1 MAVWHRVVVRSAHT
15 ICRAGDSQQPRLRV
29 INGCVGARRW
39 CTAPTE
45 NWCHPFKDTQNPLSQ
60 LTHLA
65 NAKAGY
71 FPLGRSGLFHGGIHF
86 DSGTAETLDQS
97 SVHCLADGEVVAY
110 RIDTQAPT
118 TAYFID
124 KQTVEKPFSRNFVL
138 VRHRLQP
145 PKIKGSPDTPPSLTV
160 YSLYMHL
167 QDWSVYHEDAT
178 LARPAFWPESPIR
191 RVKQTVNDVRPGN
204 LELRGLNVRTQD
216 REGKVIDLLP
226 RGAEVTVSG
235 EGHMRKLENSLGP
248 ANLISADGSLRGYV
262 SLSEVM
268 LIAGDDYYVKAL
280 GGSLNV
286 YAEPDFHSEVLM
298 ELPNGTRFTLSGDSN
313 YRKLERIDQYVHFAA
328 LQGEQKP
335 LGPDRVVVLDTPVA
349 IKAGELIGHLGRYQE
364 SGAEQPEQKLHLEV
378 FSGDDV
384 DSFIKASRA
393 WAKRLPE
400 KDRTWLK
407 LAMGTA
413 VVPHQENATAALL
426 KVWSVAS
433 PLSAADLLIPKSV
446 LDDLPADRK
455 IQVTAS
461 ESRKASHWYRLDGLL
476 HGADNHLL
484 NGWVREE
491 VGVTPWVSPWSWE
504 GYDIIDEY
512 DVPQEFMASF
522 LRAVKRLSEAQ
533 LERFGP
539 MADEGDT
546 GPLKTRLYDIIDT
559 DRNGRMTAEEL
570 RTALSL
576 PAHAQSIS
584 QLIVNCESEWYH
596 KPGKWDRLDEVLG
609 HSGST
614 PHLNWLAEKQRIR
627 QMCWWGEVAA
637 GVGLPAHGEVYYFHP
652 VGLVANFLVKD
663 ECACGCCFGAKF
675 MSTRYGQQYGPVY
688 WGNLKLADFKAWD
701 DLVNTGMVT
710 MAERIILVAMSENEG
725 NLDALQSYDS
735 EILTAGAMQKT
746 INPQGAGELPVQV
759 YEFKQKHPDLYQ
771 SLFADCGW
779 EVKTENRKQY
789 LYYDGVTGSELK
801 VLLRQGF
808 NQTSFESKE
817 KLISKPLAVFAHA
830 INTSEYIVKQVLDF
844 VQRLRASISISPSGY
859 NLWVVGDYVRSNFG
873 RSVVL
878 DHHVNRPGNVAGD
891 FGTAVKTF
899 LINNPTVSENPA
911 DWGEDHAKH
920 EAALLEIYGPTR
932 RMTDADLRYQS
943 LKGKL

>member
-1 MAVWHRVVVRSAHT
+1 MRDFLIWLFGTESSFGRHSRSA
-15 ICRAGDSQQPRLRV
+15 APV
-29 INGCVGARRW
+29 IPNSPASALSMVVSEPDVGVL
-39 CTAPTE
+39 PPL

-97 SVHCLADGEVVAY
+97 SVQCLADGEVVAY

-167 QDWSVYHEDAT
+167 QDWSVYHEDPT
-178 LARPAFWPESPIR
+178 LTRPAFWPESPIR

-298 ELPNGTRFTLSGDSN
+298 ELPNGTRFTLSGDDY

-637 GVGLPAHGEVYYFHP
+637 GVGIPAHGEVYHFHP
-652 VGLVANFLVKD
+652 VGIAGRFTQRSCACGRDVTLDEMQAVISEHQIMSGLFLKSNHSAIKGVGAKNFLVMLND
-663 ECACGCCFGAKF
+663 A
-675 MSTRYGQQYGPVY
+675 MNRYGIKDCLDKAFFLSNIAVEC
-688 WGNLKLADFKAWD
+688 DRFKTTEEYRNKDGSIPDHWNNYRGGSNYHGRG
-701 DLVNTGMVT
+701 LIQLTH
-710 MAERIILVAMSENEG
+710 IENY
-725 NLDALQSYDS
+725 QSYFKS
-735 EILTAGAMQKT
+735 EHMSVFT
-746 INPQGAGELPVQV
+746 PVEQV
-759 YEFKQKHPDLYQ
+759 ATNMRL
-771 SLFADCGW
+771 
-779 EVKTENRKQY
+779 
-789 LYYDGVTGSELK
+789 VTGSAGWFWRKGSAWGDMSKLSKNNDFIKIIIGVNGGFNHAHEREQYALALIEKLK
-801 VLLRQGF
+801 VSTCSVHGGKEFTKYKISESSLVGSAVGF
-808 NQTSFESKE
+808 DIWKRYFGES
-817 KLISKPLAVFAHA
+817 
-830 INTSEYIVKQVLDF
+830 D
-844 VQRLRASISISPSGY
+844 
-859 NLWVVGDYVRSNFG
+859 
-873 RSVVL
+873 
-878 DHHVNRPGNVAGD
+878 
-891 FGTAVKTF
+891 
-899 LINNPTVSENPA
+899 
-911 DWGEDHAKH
+911 
-920 EAALLEIYGPTR
+920 EIF
-932 RMTDADLRYQS
+932 
-943 LKGKL
+943 KK

>member
-1 MAVWHRVVVRSAHT
+1 MRDFLIWLFGTESSFGRHSRSA
-15 ICRAGDSQQPRLRV
+15 APV
-29 INGCVGARRW
+29 IPNSPASALSMVVSEPDVGVL
-39 CTAPTE
+39 PPL

-191 RVKQTVNDVRPGN
+191 RVKQTVKDVRPGN

-637 GVGLPAHGEVYYFHP
+637 GVGIPAHGEVYHFHP
-652 VGLVANFLVKD
+652 VGIAGRFTQRSCACGRDVTLDEMQAVISEHQIMSGLFLKSNHSAIKGVGAKNFLVMLND
-663 ECACGCCFGAKF
+663 A
-675 MSTRYGQQYGPVY
+675 MNRYGIKDCLDKAFFLSNIAVEC
-688 WGNLKLADFKAWD
+688 DRFKTTEEYRNKDGSIPDHWNNYRGGSNYHGRG
-701 DLVNTGMVT
+701 LIQLTH
-710 MAERIILVAMSENEG
+710 IENY
-725 NLDALQSYDS
+725 QSYFKS
-735 EILTAGAMQKT
+735 EHMSVFT
-746 INPQGAGELPVQV
+746 PVEQV
-759 YEFKQKHPDLYQ
+759 ATNMRL
-771 SLFADCGW
+771 
-779 EVKTENRKQY
+779 
-789 LYYDGVTGSELK
+789 VTGSAGWFWRKGSAWGDMSKLSKNNDFIKIIIGVNGGFNHAHEREQYALALIEKLK
-801 VLLRQGF
+801 VSTCSVHGGKEFTKYKISESSLVGSAVGF
-808 NQTSFESKE
+808 DIWKRYFGES
-817 KLISKPLAVFAHA
+817 
-830 INTSEYIVKQVLDF
+830 D
-844 VQRLRASISISPSGY
+844 
-859 NLWVVGDYVRSNFG
+859 
-873 RSVVL
+873 
-878 DHHVNRPGNVAGD
+878 
-891 FGTAVKTF
+891 
-899 LINNPTVSENPA
+899 
-911 DWGEDHAKH
+911 
-920 EAALLEIYGPTR
+920 EIF
-932 RMTDADLRYQS
+932 
-943 LKGKL
+943 KK

>member
-1 MAVWHRVVVRSAHT
+1 MRDLLIWLFGTESSFGRRSRSAAPVT
-15 ICRAGDSQQPRLRV
+15 SIQSASPLSTGVEDTSPEPVIDGLQPLK
-29 INGCVGARRW
+29 
-39 CTAPTE
+39 
-45 NWCHPFKDTQNPLSQ
+45 NWSHPFKDKDPSKDKRNPLSQ

-86 DSGTAETLDQS
+86 DSGTAGALDQS
-97 SVHCLADGEVVAY
+97 RVHCLADGEVVAY

-118 TAYFID
+118 TAYSIN

-138 VRHRLQP
+138 VRHQLQP
-145 PKIKGSPDTPPSLTV
+145 PKIEGSPDTPPSLTL

-178 LARPAFWPESPIR
+178 LTRPAFWPESPIR
-191 RVKQTVNDVRPGN
+191 RVKQTVNDFLPAHP
-204 LELRGLNVRTQD
+204 ELRGLNVRTKDWQ
-216 REGKVIDLLP
+216 GKVIDLLP

-235 EGHMRKLENSLGP
+235 ERHMRKLESSLGP
-248 ANLISADGSLRGYV
+248 AKLISADGSLRGYV
-262 SLSEVM
+262 SIAEVNQ
-268 LIAGDDYYVKAL
+268 ITGDDYYVKTL
-280 GGSLNV
+280 GDSLSVN
-286 YAEPDFHSEVLM
+286 AEPDFHSEVLM
-298 ELPNGTRFTLSGDSN
+298 ELPNGTHLTLSGDGY
-313 YRKLERIDQYVHFAA
+313 YRKLERVDQYVHFAE

-335 LGPDRVVVLDTPVA
+335 LGPDRVVVLDTPIA

-393 WAKRLPE
+393 WAQRLPE
-400 KDRTWLK
+400 KDRSWLK
-407 LAMGTA
+407 LAKGTA
-413 VVPHQENATAALL
+413 VVPHQENPTAALL
-426 KVWSVAS
+426 KVWSAAS
-433 PLSAADLLIPKSV
+433 PLCAADLLVPKSV

-461 ESRKASHWYRLDGLL
+461 ESRKASNWYRLDGLL
-476 HGADNHLL
+476 HGADNHPL

-559 DRNGRMTAEEL
+559 NRDGRMTAEEL

-596 KPGKWDRLDEVLG
+596 KAGKWDRLDEVLG

-614 PHLNWLAEKQRIR
+614 PQLNWLAEKKRIR
-627 QMCWWGEVAA
+627 QMCWWGEVAE

-652 VGLVANFLVKD
+652 IGLVSSFFAIDDQNDLSWLTVPYGQLTFDAEGNDIEDESHPLYRYFSRIAHWPGGVSGVTIGRGYDLGQRPDPRKDLYAVGIEEPLLTWLVGAKGLHGTAAKNYLDTAPMAIRKQRISRKQQYELFLPVYAYMKKEVIRISNTAAVKD
-663 ECACGCCFGAKF
+663 A
-675 MSTRYGQQYGPVY
+675 YGVLTWGMVNSNIQDVVIDLIYRGDYTTHARTFIQKPFVENDIGPVRNIISNKDR
-688 WGNLKLADFKAWD
+688 WSNVPDDRFKRRA
-701 DLVNTGMVT
+701 
-710 MAERIILVAMSENEG
+710 
-725 NLDALQSYDS
+725 
-735 EILTAGAMQKT
+735 
-746 INPQGAGELPVQV
+746 
-759 YEFKQKHPDLYQ
+759 
-771 SLFADCGW
+771 
-779 EVKTENRKQY
+779 
-789 LYYDGVTGSELK
+789 
-801 VLLRQGF
+801 
-808 NQTSFESKE
+808 
-817 KLISKPLAVFAHA
+817 
-830 INTSEYIVKQVLDF
+830 EYIK
-844 VQRLRASISISPSGY
+844 
-859 NLWVVGDYVRSNFG
+859 
-873 RSVVL
+873 
-878 DHHVNRPGNVAGD
+878 
-891 FGTAVKTF
+891 
-899 LINNPTVSENPA
+899 
-911 DWGEDHAKH
+911 
-920 EAALLEIYGPTR
+920 
-932 RMTDADLRYQS
+932 
-943 LKGKL
+943 